1 MRDPN
6 RFTATLTARCDPKLA
21 EAVARAARRDFSR
34 PSDIVRRAVA
44 EFLKRAG
51 LLDSDPA

>member
-1 MRDPN
+1 VRSE
-6 RFTATLTARCDPKLA
+6 RLA
-21 EAVARAARRDFSR
+21 QAVTRAAKRDFSR

-51 LLDSDPA
+51 LLDSDA

>member
-1 MRDPN
+1 MREPN
-6 RFTATLTARCDPKLA
+6 QFTETLTARCDPRLA
-21 EAVARAARRDFSR
+21 QAVTKAAKRDFSR

-51 LLDSDPA
+51 LLDAE